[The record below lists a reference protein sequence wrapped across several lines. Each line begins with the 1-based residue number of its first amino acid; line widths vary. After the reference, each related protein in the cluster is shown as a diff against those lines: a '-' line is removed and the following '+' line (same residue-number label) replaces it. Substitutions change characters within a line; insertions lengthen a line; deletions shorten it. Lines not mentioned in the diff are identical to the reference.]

1 MPFGLR
7 GVGFVPTQMNG
18 CVLWLS
24 ADRGVQ
30 LSGSNV
36 VTWAD
41 SSGAGNHFT
50 STGAVTTR
58 PSLIATDPLLNGQPS
73 ITFVS
78 SSAQILTNTSLNVPQ
93 PNTAYV
99 VSYIS
104 TFNPNINLTLFDS
117 PGTRQTLYAVIGS
130 GPTTGIGAF
139 AGSVKNSTNN
149 VLTVGQP
156 FCAAGVFNGSNSN
169 VYLGT
174 SQPGTSQAAVVGLSA
189 FAAGAN
195 SLVQAELFGFA
206 GINFTSG
213 SIAEVII
220 YQGAHTP
227 QQVSWVF
234 QYLSSKYNP
243 GAWS

>member
-1 MPFGLR
+1 
-7 GVGFVPTQMNG
+7 
-18 CVLWLS
+18 
-24 ADRGVQ
+24 
-30 LSGSNV
+30 
-36 VTWAD
+36 
-41 SSGAGNHFT
+41 
-50 STGAVTTR
+50 
-58 PSLIATDPLLNGQPS
+58 
-73 ITFVS
+73 
-78 SSAQILTNTSLNVPQ
+78 
-93 PNTAYV
+93 
-99 VSYIS
+99 
-104 TFNPNINLTLFDS
+104 S

-234 QYLSSKYNP
+234 QYLSSGDRCCSSQP
-243 GAWS
+243 SSGVACCGSGQTRASTSMPAAWSRRGATCRATATASARRRPASGRCGSPPTPTSGSPASPCWQPTRSVSRTLRRSSRRRTGRSS